1 MHPVLAE
8 LPTPWGPRPLQ
19 AHGACLALALVA
31 GWYLFVGPP
40 HAVPRARRGRLYLA
54 LALGALAGGA
64 LLAAAATGAPLFAA
78 GFHAPGALLG
88 AAFALWVAGGDDRP
102 ALARHTAPLAP
113 LLTAGAAL
121 GAWLHGAG
129 FGVRF
134 GGPPWVE
141 ALGTYPRWPDG
152 TGAPAWRAHLEA
164 GWIDA
169 DATHSLP
176 THPVALYEL
185 ALAAAVFVLV
195 WRRPRHAAPLAL
207 TLLALGRLALDPF
220 RAEVG
225 PMAWAATAT
234 LLLLGLALALRRQR
248 PSAANPD
255 LA

>member
-8 LPTPWGPRPLQ
+8 LPTPWGPLPLQ

-134 GGPPWVE
+134 GAPPWVE

-169 DATHSLP
+169 DTPQAMKTFLDANRASMAEDHEG
-176 THPVALYEL
+176 TPVFMARNAWHLNHTQENAPDIRFHRTKENAGEL
-185 ALAAAVFVLV
+185 
-195 WRRPRHAAPLAL
+195 
-207 TLLALGRLALDPF
+207 
-220 RAEVG
+220 
-225 PMAWAATAT
+225 
-234 LLLLGLALALRRQR
+234 
-248 PSAANPD
+248 
-255 LA
+255 